1 MKRQTEL
8 LNERR
13 YFQIIHA
20 RGVDFLSIEWTPI
33 TQHKK
38 NLYRQFS
45 KEDKEIAKRRM
56 KRFSTSLNIRETP
69 IEITMRY
76 HFTFVRM
83 AVLKKTTNN
92 SITKD
97 MEEK

>member
-1 MKRQTEL
+1 MKK
-8 LNERR
+8 
-13 YFQIIHA
+13 Y
-20 RGVDFLSIEWTPI
+20 
-33 TQHKK
+33 
-38 NLYRQFS
+38 LYRHFS

-56 KRFSTSLNIRETP
+56 KRCSTSLIIRETP

-76 HFTFVRM
+76 HFTSVRM